1 MAASPVEKVSV
12 TVDVKRFL
20 SRAEGY
26 EADCLVVAQSLAQY
40 GIVII
45 KDDRVEQSKSNK
57 FLDML
62 EDYFDQPM
70 AKKAKDIHP
79 EIHYQLGATP
89 SDVEKARADNC
100 DFAGTLSEDNK
111 PVTICPPGYDPKWR
125 YFWRMGEPP
134 KDTEYPSLN
143 AEQTPPDNFP
153 EWSSVM
159 NEWGTL
165 MLQGCDT
172 VARMAAIGFG
182 LPETTFT
189 NMMQHAPHL
198 LAPTGSDIGTLP
210 VGTVLAGLHY
220 DLNFLTIHGKSR
232 YPGLS
237 AWMRGGKKFH
247 VHVAEGCLLLQAGK
261 QLEWLT
267 GGVVFAGYH
276 EVVVTESAKERAA
289 QFKAQNRPQ
298 WRVSSTLF
306 SHIASDQVMKPIPL
320 DAQWTPAPNAADKY
334 PPTKA
339 GKQVADELAA
349 IKLAAPEQKDIE
361 GAAARE

>member
-1 MAASPVEKVSV
+1 
-12 TVDVKRFL
+12 VDVSRFL
-20 SRAEGY
+20 AREEGY
-26 EADCLVVAQSLAQY
+26 ELDCIKVAESLVQF
-40 GIVII
+40 GIIII
-45 KDDRVEQSKSNK
+45 KDSRVDQAKSNK

-70 AKKAKDIHP
+70 ASKQKDIHP
-79 EIHYQLGATP
+79 ELHYQLGATP
-89 SDVEKARADNC
+89 NDIERARADNC
-100 DFAGTLSEDNK
+100 DFAASLSEDNS
-111 PVTICPPGYDPKWR
+111 PTTICPPGYDPKWR
-125 YFWRMGEPP
+125 YFWRMGDPP

-143 AEQTPPDNFP
+143 AVQTPPDNFP
-153 EWSSVM
+153 EWETVM

-172 VARMAAIGFG
+172 VARMVAIGFG

-189 NMMQHAPHL
+189 DSMKHAPHL

-247 VHVAEGCLLLQAGK
+247 VSVAEGCLLLQAGK

-267 GGVVFAGYH
+267 GGAVFAGYH
-276 EVVVTESAKERAA
+276 EVAVTQSAKERAA
-289 QFKAQNRPQ
+289 QFKGQGRPQ

-306 SHIASDQVMKPIPL
+306 SHIASDHVLKPIKL
-320 DAQWTPAPNAADKY
+320 DDRWPVSPDAAKRYPATP
-334 PPTKA
+334 A
-339 GKQVADELAA
+339 GKQVAEELAM
-349 IKLAAPEQKDIE
+349 IKLAALVPNVAES
-361 GAAARE
+361 AAAAAPLSKE